1 MKKYVH
7 TYKETAAMLNSYP
20 LSLLGACVGCM
31 SIDDTIQ
38 GGIEAILLD
47 EVEGVS
53 GVALIE

>member
-1 MKKYVH
+1 
-7 TYKETAAMLNSYP
+7 
-20 LSLLGACVGCM
+20 M